1 MLRIFTVIYD
11 KSYVTVI
18 AIKYDVTVLMI
29 NGRKVKC
36 SINFRLRVTICFCLT
51 FQEYVRA

>member
-51 FQEYVRA
+51 FQKYVRA